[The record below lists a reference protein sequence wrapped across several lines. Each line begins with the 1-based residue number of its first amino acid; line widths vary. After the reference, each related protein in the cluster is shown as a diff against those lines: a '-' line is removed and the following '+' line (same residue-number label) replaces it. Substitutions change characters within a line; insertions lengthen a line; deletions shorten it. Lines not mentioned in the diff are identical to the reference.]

1 MAGFHFKSLNREWPS
16 KMTNSNW
23 LWIWNADKIPPHIG
37 ISIQKDYFSLTYK
50 MAEFKQTLSMIKKAK
65 RSAIPLLLVQID
77 DAFIQADATTSFQQ
91 YSKAKVGGPTCLTPI
106 KQLLGEGEQVNQLAE
121 LLLSIEKRQNGLNV
135 FALHLKEDYKQLPN
149 YTVEE
154 IMKRIGELN
163 DPKR

>member
-1 MAGFHFKSLNREWPS
+1 MAGFQFNTLYREWPS
-16 KMTNSNW
+16 KVTASNW

-50 MAEFKQTLSMIKKAK
+50 MAEFKQTISMIKKAK
-65 RSAIPLLLVQID
+65 RSAIPLLLVELNED
-77 DAFIQADATTSFQQ
+77 LLKADATISFQQ
-91 YSKAKVGGPTCLTPI
+91 YSAAKVRGPTCLTPI
-106 KQLLGEGEQVNQLAE
+106 KQLLGEGEEVKQLAE
-121 LLLSIEKRQNGLNV
+121 LLLSIDKRQNGLNV

-163 DPKR
+163 DTKR